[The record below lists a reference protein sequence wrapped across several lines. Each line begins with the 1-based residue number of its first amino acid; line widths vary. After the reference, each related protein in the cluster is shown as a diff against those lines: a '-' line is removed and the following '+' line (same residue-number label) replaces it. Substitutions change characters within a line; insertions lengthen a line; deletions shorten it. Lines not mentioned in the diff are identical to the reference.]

1 MAENK
6 NDRIIGLS
14 DSEFL
19 SFLYAER
26 DRENDHRQFQGWN
39 IWALAGAIVT
49 VCCAIYYIVKD
60 NWGSLCFSQF
70 LYCSSLI
77 VAFVLCYIPV
87 VSLLSK
93 NRAFDYKKLKTIKD
107 VSPSSYLLI
116 GLLAS
121 VAFAILIPV
130 FDKAMPW
137 NIVSICWM
145 ASSVLFVVGKIVC
158 GKNKDRIVHSFI
170 EDRVFVSLVWDRLY
184 FLFVSLSLMLAS
196 VRSVRFLSLQE
207 LGFSGFELSVCVAAL
222 TVLVY
227 MLLKVLRSENVAS
240 RMDVLIDGFVYKGES
255 KESIYRML
263 RINRMGSTV
272 LESCAQ
278 EVEKLGRGVEIYKE
292 KRQVL
297 EMIENSIKNSNVEF
311 EELRRYVGEIEEVVA
326 YLNQCLR
333 QSSVLGNKLEQ
344 IEKMVPELR
353 NDDDFM
359 SLVSMLDDVNVAT
372 DTLMKLSRSVFGK
385 VAQMVEKYHCERY
398 GGLCKA
404 ECAHRYEK
412 MSFWYRIVRWFKLK
426 CWKRK

>member
-26 DRENDHRQFQGWN
+26 DRENNLRQFQGWN
-39 IWALAGAIVT
+39 IWALVGAIVA
-49 VCCAIYYIVKD
+49 VCCASYYIIKD
-60 NWGSLCFSQF
+60 NWSSICYTQF
-70 LYCSSLI
+70 LYCSSSI
-77 VAFVLCYIPV
+77 VAFILCYMPV
-87 VSLLSK
+87 LSLLSR
-93 NRAFDYKKLKTIKD
+93 NRGVDYKKLKTIKD
-107 VSPSSYLLI
+107 VSPNLYLLI
-116 GLLAS
+116 GLLVS
-121 VAFAILIPV
+121 TFFAILIPV
-130 FDKAMPW
+130 VDKTKPW
-137 NIVSICWM
+137 NIVSICWI
-145 ASSVLFVVGKIVC
+145 ASFLLFLIGKIVC
-158 GKNKDRIVHSFI
+158 WKNRDKIVHSYI
-170 EDRVFVSLVWDRLY
+170 EDRVFVDLVWDRWY
-184 FLFVSLSLMLAS
+184 FLS
-196 VRSVRFLSLQE
+196 VGFFLLLIWIKSFEFLSLKE
-207 LGFSGFELSVCVAAL
+207 MGFAEFELTVCVAAL

-344 IEKMVPELR
+344 IEKMVPELK
-353 NDDDFM
+353 NDDNFM
-359 SLVSMLDDVNVAT
+359 TLISMLDDVNVAT

-385 VAQMVEKYHCERY
+385 VAQMFEKYHCERY
-398 GGLCKA
+398 GGLCNA
-404 ECAHRYEK
+404 YCALRHEK
-412 MSFWYRIVRWFKLK
+412 MSFRHRIIRWFKLK
-426 CWKRK
+426 CWKKK